1 MYLTGGK
8 ESKINWREALI
19 CLLEMSPLYCDAYSA
34 TQEAVTKEEEGGG
47 GGWRIRGMQRK
58 GERGKGKRSKAL
70 NEKCK
75 REMGDL

>member
-34 TQEAVTKEEEGGG
+34 TQEAVTEEEEEEEEGGG
-47 GGWRIRGMQRK
+47 LEGCRGR
-58 GERGKGKRSKAL
+58 ESEGK
-70 NEKCK
+70 EKEV
-75 REMGDL
+75 RH

>member
-34 TQEAVTKEEEGGG
+34 TQEAVTEEE
-47 GGWRIRGMQRK
+47 
-58 GERGKGKRSKAL
+58 E
-70 NEKCK
+70 E
-75 REMGDL
+75 EEED